1 MSKPTPRSPIT
12 LEQLLRLKRAEK
24 PSAEFWQKFEAE
36 LHQKQLAALVE
47 RRSWW
52 QALPRLLQTRS
63 VLPIGATAVLAFTFV
78 SVRNQNVLAPVTP
91 SELTQPVSG
100 VVADHTPARFAP
112 VVATV
117 RDGRTADG
125 ESLAEPAIDDRT
137 AVAATPLSQSLPE
150 QAVALGPWG
159 TPRSTKRANPAIST
173 FTTDLPPTEALPAGE
188 GLTPVGLASLWQ
200 GAPADRP
207 VGREITAHA
216 LEIAAVSAVASR
228 RSRLL
233 AQFSDRQFTQDP
245 TAPEV
250 FRERIARRLADT
262 EQTGGWTRVGV
273 RADRVS
279 LKF

>member
-1 MSKPTPRSPIT
+1 MPKPTSRPPIT

-24 PSAEFWQKFEAE
+24 PDADFWQKFEVE

-52 QALPRLLQTRS
+52 QTLPRLLQTRG

-78 SVRNQNVLAPVTP
+78 SVRNQNALAPTSVAEVARTTAMISADNSATP
-91 SELTQPVSG
+91 T
-100 VVADHTPARFAP
+100 
-112 VVATV
+112 VATAATSHEEV
-117 RDGRTADG
+117 QG
-125 ESLAEPAIDDRT
+125 ESDARAGLSIDDRT
-137 AVAATPLSQSLPE
+137 AVAAKPLSQSLPE
-150 QAVALGPWG
+150 QTVALGPWG
-159 TPRSTKRANPAIST
+159 APRSVERANAAST
-173 FTTDLPPTEALPAGE
+173 FATDFSPAEDLPAGE
-188 GLTPVGLASLWQ
+188 ALTPVGLAALWE
-200 GAPADRP
+200 GRLADRP
-207 VGREITAHA
+207 VAREMTAHA

-228 RSRLL
+228 RNRLL
-233 AQFSDRQFTQDP
+233 AQFSDRQFTPDP
-245 TAPEV
+245 MAPEV

>member
-24 PSAEFWQKFEAE
+24 PDAEFWRKFEVE

-63 VLPIGATAVLAFTFV
+63 VLPLGASAVLAFTFV
-78 SVRNQNVLAPVTP
+78 SVRNQDVLAPANP
-91 SELTQPVSG
+91 SDLASSAAV
-100 VVADHTPARFAP
+100 VVADHTPSPSAA
-112 VVATV
+112 VVAMA
-117 RDGRTADG
+117 RDGRADGG
-125 ESLAEPAIDDRT
+125 ESLAGPVIDDRT
-137 AVAATPLSQSLPE
+137 AVAARPLSQSLPE

-159 TPRSTKRANPAIST
+159 APRSTHRADPASNTFST
-173 FTTDLPPTEALPAGE
+173 EYSPTEASSEDE
-188 GLTPVGLASLWQ
+188 GLTPVGLAALWE

-207 VGREITAHA
+207 VGREITTHA

-233 AQFSDRQFTQDP
+233 AQFADRQFTPDP

-262 EQTGGWTRVGV
+262 EPTGGWTRVGV

>member
-1 MSKPTPRSPIT
+1 MSKPTPRSPLT

-24 PSAEFWQKFEAE
+24 PDAEFWRKFEVE
-36 LHQKQLAALVE
+36 LRQKQLAALVE

-63 VLPIGATAVLAFTFV
+63 MLPIGATAVLAFTFV
-78 SVRNQNVLAPVTP
+78 SVRNQNALAPINP
-91 SELTQPVSG
+91 PEIARPVPMM
-100 VVADHTPARFAP
+100 VADHASAP
-112 VVATV
+112 VASLVATP
-117 RDGRTADG
+117 RDGPADDG
-125 ESLAEPAIDDRT
+125 ESLARLAIDDRT
-137 AVAATPLSQSLPE
+137 AVAAKTLSQSLPE
-150 QAVALGPWG
+150 QVVALGPWG
-159 TPRSTKRANPAIST
+159 APRLTQHAEPALSA
-173 FTTDLPPTEALPAGE
+173 FSAEAGSMSVDE
-188 GLTPVGLASLWQ
+188 GLTPVGLAALWE
-200 GAPADRP
+200 GSSADRP
-207 VGREITAHA
+207 AGREITAHA

-245 TAPEV
+245 SAPEV

-262 EQTGGWTRVGV
+262 EQIGGGTRVGV